1 MSSLPQA
8 GCSPLSLG
16 EFLENKNVPDLLLL
30 HPHLQVEAL
39 RAAVQHD
46 TEQVQHHGL
55 ARADPR
61 TEGLGMK

>member
-1 MSSLPQA
+1 MSLR
-8 GCSPLSLG
+8 

-39 RAAVQHD
+39 CAAVQHN